1 MADMDFSGGS
11 VVKKLSA
18 SAGDVDLIPGLGG
31 SPGEEN
37 GNLLLHSCLG
47 NPMDRGVWWA
57 IVHGSSESDTTK
69 L

>member
-47 NPMDRGVWWA
+47 NPMDRGA
-57 IVHGSSESDTTK
+57 
-69 L
+69 